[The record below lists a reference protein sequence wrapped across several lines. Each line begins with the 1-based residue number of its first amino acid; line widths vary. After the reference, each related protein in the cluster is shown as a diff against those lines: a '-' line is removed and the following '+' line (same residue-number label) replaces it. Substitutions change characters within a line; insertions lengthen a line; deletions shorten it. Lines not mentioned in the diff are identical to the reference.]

1 MEIRSILVPIDFS
14 PSAAAAFQ
22 RAIELAKVFGAE
34 LELLHAYQLPVQL
47 GVGEPVPLPQEFF
60 DQLRKRAQAQLD
72 EWVEKARAQG
82 LKASGTLRQDAP
94 AHAIPEAAGEKHVDL
109 VVMGTRGLT
118 GLKHFALGSVADRVV
133 RSAPCPVL
141 TVGHHD

>member
-82 LKASGTLRQDAP
+82 LKATNLRQ
-94 AHAIPEAAGEKHVDL
+94 
-109 VVMGTRGLT
+109 
-118 GLKHFALGSVADRVV
+118 
-133 RSAPCPVL
+133 
-141 TVGHHD
+141 